1 MIISEQPAGQIAVV
15 SSDHQTF
22 CPLPFPTPLPTSLPI
37 RKQVE
42 GPTWHGAQGPASR
55 DDAVASPL
63 HQGDCAVVSTSGPNL
78 GPLGAETWESESKPH
93 GPLPPQGGEK
103 QRLLSPAFPREE
115 EWETHSW
122 QRFAAIPKSHAW
134 GGVGGVFRGP
144 HLLRRECGM
153 SGMFPDDI
161 LQQFP
166 GVLWAP
172 FSFLLCGPL
181 NALSSLSSQTDDEKD
196 NQNHHPP

>member
-103 QRLLSPAFPREE
+103 QRPLTLLFREKKNGRH
-115 EWETHSW
+115 T
-122 QRFAAIPKSHAW
+122 
-134 GGVGGVFRGP
+134 VGRG
-144 HLLRRECGM
+144 
-153 SGMFPDDI
+153 
-161 LQQFP
+161 LQQFLNPTP
-166 GVLWAP
+166 GAGWGVYLEAP
-172 FSFLLCGPL
+172 I
-181 NALSSLSSQTDDEKD
+181 SSGGSVECLECSLMTSSSSSQESFGL
-196 NQNHHPP
+196 PSPFFSAVL